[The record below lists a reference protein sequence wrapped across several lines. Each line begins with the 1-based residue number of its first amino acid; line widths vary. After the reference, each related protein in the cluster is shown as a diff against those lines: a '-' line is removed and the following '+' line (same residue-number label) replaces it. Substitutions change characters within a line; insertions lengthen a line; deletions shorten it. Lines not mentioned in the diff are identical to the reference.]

1 MEVVSKK
8 DAFQYI
14 KCAGSARL
22 SLMVRDGEE
31 NFNTSNVPVPRLHG
45 EQLGARSDISI
56 HQMCR
61 FRNNRLS
68 KRISNIFI
76 SIHQMCRFR
85 QVTGEN
91 WKINIPHF
99 NTSNVPVP
107 LALYQCFQCGVFT
120 FQYIKCAGSAVKHF
134 RGIAEMELFQ
144 YIKCAGSALKVN
156 VIRFVCVK
164 FQYIK
169 CAGSALLPKVR
180 SEAGTIFQYIKCAG
194 SANKLSDEGMKLIA
208 FQYIKCAGSAS
219 ICRFRSL
226 ACCYFNTSNVPV
238 PQAKIP
244 ALQAKEEISIHQMC
258 RFRQKWLPAN

>member
-120 FQYIKCAGSAVKHF
+120 FQYIKCAGSA
-134 RGIAEMELFQ
+134 
-144 YIKCAGSALKVN
+144 
-156 VIRFVCVK
+156 
-164 FQYIK
+164 
-169 CAGSALLPKVR
+169 LLPKVR